1 MKRLVMLTLLLLLCG
16 MALFAG
22 PFGLEMGW
30 TRQDLTENNVKIL
43 VDEGNSLMVEPP
55 SPHSSFDAYLLSID
69 SEFGLYS
76 IYAISDSI
84 STSKNGQQFLSEYN
98 HIKEQL
104 ISSYGDPTKD
114 INNLSYGSIW
124 DEPQDFMMSLIK
136 KDRLLGCIWELDEG
150 NGNMTV
156 SLIPSAESL
165 SSGFLAIIYN
175 SSNYDEIQ
183 AREEAKEAS
192 VL

>member
-1 MKRLVMLTLLLLLCG
+1 MKRIVMLTLLLLCG
-16 MALFAG
+16 MTLFAG

-30 TRQDLTENNVKIL
+30 TKQDLTENNVKIL
-43 VDEGNSLMVEPP
+43 VEEGNSFMVEPP
-55 SPHSSFDAYLLSID
+55 SPHSSFDAYLLNID

-76 IYAISDSI
+76 IFAISDSI
-84 STSKNGQQFLSEYN
+84 STSENGQQFLSEYN

-114 INNLSYGSIW
+114 INYLSYGSIW

-136 KDRLLGCIWELDEG
+136 QDRLLGCIWELDED

-156 SLIPSAESL
+156 SLIPRVESL
-165 SSGFLAIIYN
+165 SSGFLAIVYH

-183 AREEAKEAS
+183 AREDAKEAS

>member
-1 MKRLVMLTLLLLLCG
+1 MKKVVMFSISLLCSVV
-16 MALFAG
+16 LFAG

-30 TRQDLTENNVKIL
+30 TKQDLIENNVEIL
-43 VDEGNSLMVEPP
+43 VDDGNSLMVEPP
-55 SPHSSFDAYLLSID
+55 SPHSSFDAYLLSIN
-69 SEFGLYS
+69 SEYGLYS
-76 IYAISDSI
+76 IFAISDSI
-84 STSKNGQQFLSEYN
+84 STSENGRQFLSEYN

-114 INNLSYGSIW
+114 INFLSYGSIW
-124 DEPQDFMMSLIK
+124 DEPQDFMMSLITQ
-136 KDRLLGCIWELDEG
+136 DRLLGCIWELDED

-156 SLIPSAESL
+156 SLIPRAESL
-165 SSGFLAIIYN
+165 SSGYLAIIYR

-183 AREEAKEAS
+183 ASEEAKEAS

>member
-1 MKRLVMLTLLLLLCG
+1 MKRIAVFTLLLLCG
-16 MALFAG
+16 ITLFAG

-76 IYAISDSI
+76 IYAFSDSI
-84 STSKNGQQFLSEYN
+84 STSENGQQFLSKYN

-104 ISSYGDPTKD
+104 ISSYGEPTKD
-114 INNLSYGSIW
+114 INYLSYGSIW

-136 KDRLLGCIWELDEG
+136 QDRLLGCIWELDEN

-156 SLIPSAESL
+156 SLIPRAESL
-165 SSGFLAIIYN
+165 SSGFLAIMYH